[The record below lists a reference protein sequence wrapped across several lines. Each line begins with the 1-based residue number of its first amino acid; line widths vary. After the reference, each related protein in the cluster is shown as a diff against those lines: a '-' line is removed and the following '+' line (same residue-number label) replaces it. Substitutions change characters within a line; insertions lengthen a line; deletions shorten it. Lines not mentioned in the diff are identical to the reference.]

1 MMDDRNFKQRY
12 FLLPQRNVIQVD
24 ELSYVLRCES
34 ALKRTRALLDKN
46 EVLILRSNEKC
57 LTWKIPSA
65 ENLEPQHRNL
75 NAFQLFRLHYFK
87 TLFNN
92 SKHRS
97 IKASKLNKIH
107 AEINEAWNDS
117 EIIQENYQLLRQNTN
132 DPFTNQIFNGSNFR

>member
-1 MMDDRNFKQRY
+1 MDDRNLK
-12 FLLPQRNVIQVD
+12 QRNVIQVD

-34 ALKRTRALLDKN
+34 ALKRRTRALLDKN
-46 EVLILRSNEKC
+46 EVLILRSNEKF

-65 ENLEPQHRNL
+65 ENLEQQHRNL

-132 DPFTNQIFNGSNFR
+132 DPFTNQFFNGSSFR